1 MHTYEQPPKK
11 QIMYIKQNKL
21 EHQRIDKKENQN
33 NNKTYTITA
42 MAEEGLLIS
51 GRQAGRQAD
60 KQTNRCA

>member
-1 MHTYEQPPKK
+1 
-11 QIMYIKQNKL
+11 MYIKQNKL